1 MAIKSGNSATASD
14 MNALKTALLTLYANR
29 SVTVNDRTLSTT
41 TAAPY
46 STVNGI
52 TATAGSSIAA
62 TQKGII
68 DGVLI
73 INDVPNLLT
82 QAQNE
87 KILANGVSSTD
98 LLSWVNQYK
107 DATGTSTNHGCRG
120 ACVGICSGGCA
131 GTNNGAEGENT
142 NQTDYYGSC
151 NKSCGSG
158 CVADN
163 CSTGCTAQNVNAQSQ
178 TCGTSCMGNCGTA
191 CKDTCYSGCNYSCSG
206 TCSYGCVGCDGTC
219 KGCGYGC
226 SSACK
231 RGCGYDCKY
240 NCGANVCST
249 GCYSK
254 CTDACQET
262 CKDGCAT
269 DCTSG
274 CYGAAKSGTYT

>member
-29 SVTVNDRTLSTT
+29 PVTVNNRKLSTT

-52 TATAGSSIAA
+52 TATRGNSIAA

-68 DGVLI
+68 DGVLV

-82 QAQNE
+82 QAQNG
-87 KILANGVSSTD
+87 KILADGVSSTD

-107 DATGTSTNHGCRG
+107 NATQTSTSHGCRG

-131 GTNNGAEGENT
+131 NVNKGSAGGNCSCSGCTTTCASIATGGNFKGASGCNNTCLSTCGGTCAGTCAEGCS
-142 NQTDYYGSC
+142 G
-151 NKSCGSG
+151 CGSG
-158 CVADN
+158 C
-163 CSTGCTAQNVNAQSQ
+163 G
-178 TCGTSCMGNCGTA
+178 
-191 CKDTCYSGCNYSCSG
+191 SGCY
-206 TCSYGCVGCDGTC
+206 
-219 KGCGYGC
+219 YGC
-226 SSACK
+226 S
-231 RGCGYDCKY
+231 G
-240 NCGANVCST
+240 
-249 GCYSK
+249 
-254 CTDACQET
+254 ACQDT

-274 CYGAAKSGTYT
+274 CYGTAKSGTYT